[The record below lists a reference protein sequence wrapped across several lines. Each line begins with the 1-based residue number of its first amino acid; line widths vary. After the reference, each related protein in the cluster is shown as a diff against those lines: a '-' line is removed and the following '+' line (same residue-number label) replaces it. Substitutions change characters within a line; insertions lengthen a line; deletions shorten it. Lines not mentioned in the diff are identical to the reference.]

1 MKTNPPW
8 QRPAPELFAAASSVK
23 TLRDLIRLGASAFNA
38 AGLSFGHGSDNALD
52 EATALVLWAVHLPPE
67 TASELL
73 DCALTPTEIDG
84 CIALLNRRIESREP
98 AAYLTGEAW
107 LRGLS
112 FRADKRAL
120 VPRSLIVEAL
130 QDALPEWL
138 EAMQWP
144 LFNEGTRVL
153 DLCCGSGSIAIHAA
167 LMFEQASV
175 TAIDIDA
182 QALELCLENIAAYG
196 LEPRVSVMRSN
207 LLDSCDTP
215 DQFDLI
221 LTNPP
226 YVPAHSMRTLPAE
239 YQAEPEGALAAGF
252 DGMDIIRPILA
263 SAEQRLA
270 PHGLLILELGHE
282 ISAFVSA
289 FPRLAFGT
297 LPVTA
302 GDEMILVIT
311 QAQLQAAG
319 LTPTDTHPA

>member
-1 MKTNPPW
+1 MKTNPHW
-8 QRPAPELFAAASSVK
+8 QRPATDLTSAASRIR
-23 TLRDLIRLGASAFNA
+23 TLRDVIRLGTSAFNA
-38 AGLSFGHGSDNALD
+38 ADLSFGHGCENALD
-52 EATALVLWAVHLPPE
+52 EATALMLWAVHLPPD
-67 TASELL
+67 TPSELL
-73 DCALTPTEIDG
+73 DCALTPPEIEG
-84 CIALLNRRIESREP
+84 CIALLDRRIQSREP

-138 EAMQWP
+138 DAMQWP
-144 LFNEGTRVL
+144 LFSEGTRVL

-175 TAIDIDA
+175 TAIDVDA
-182 QALELCLENIAAYG
+182 QALELCQENIAAYG
-196 LEPRVSVMRSN
+196 LESRVSVTRSN
-207 LLDSCDTP
+207 LLDSCETP
-215 DQFDLI
+215 HQFDLM
-221 LTNPP
+221 LCNPP

-239 YQAEPEGALAAGF
+239 YQAEPVLALAAGL

-270 PHGLLILELGHE
+270 AHGLLILELGHE
-282 ISAFVSA
+282 ISAFVAA

-297 LPVTA
+297 LPVAA
-302 GDEMILVIT
+302 GDEMVLVIT

-319 LTPTDTHPA
+319 LTPDDILPA

>member
-1 MKTNPPW
+1 MKTNPRW
-8 QRPAPELFAAASSVK
+8 QRPAPDLSAAAPGLR
-23 TLRDLIRLGASAFNA
+23 TLRDVVRLGTSAFNA
-38 AGLSFGHGSDNALD
+38 AGLSFGHGCDNALD
-52 EATALVLWAVHLPPE
+52 EATALMLWAVHLLPDTP
-67 TASELL
+67 SELL
-73 DCALTPTEIDG
+73 DCALTPPEIDD
-84 CIALLNRRIESREP
+84 CLALLDRRIQSREP

-138 EAMQWP
+138 DAMQWP
-144 LFNEGTRVL
+144 LFADGSRVL

-175 TAIDIDA
+175 TAIDIDTE
-182 QALELCLENIAAYG
+182 ALDLCRENVSDYG
-196 LEPRVSVMRSN
+196 LEQRVRMMRSN
-207 LLDSCDTP
+207 LLDNCETP

-221 LTNPP
+221 LSNPP
-226 YVPAHSMRTLPAE
+226 YVPAHSMGTLPAE
-239 YQAEPEGALAAGF
+239 YQAEPELALAAGA

-263 SAEQRLA
+263 SAAQRLA
-270 PHGLLILELGHE
+270 PHGLLVLELGHE

-302 GDEMILVIT
+302 GDEMILIIT

-319 LTPTDTHPA
+319 LAPNEILPA